1 MSYRIPLRKLS
12 HEDVEEHVQKIISAL
27 QDEPS
32 YADVC
37 RRAND
42 MGVSVVLT
50 LCDTYTPERV
60 SSYVRSSDRETV
72 NYGYSAQLRADVVR
86 DGYLLFVQNESGTYD
101 QLSTSETV
109 ITSPDIIFVPK
120 LQFYEYGDLPMVQNF
135 PEFLEEFLD
144 RLEEGEG
151 KTSLFRID
159 DPLTKGETF
168 PAVRPVSLDGLS
180 AEERVVELLPGAFS
194 GSYLGE
200 NSLFFDERAFLPFAV
215 AAEALQF
222 GFYVPHGVSVLEGE
236 NLDAFC
242 ETLRR
247 LAAVI
252 SRTVVRIPDDFFTA
266 MTEAQLYSV
275 EPSED
280 EKQWLTDLVFRDR
293 ETFCETCLRLADW
306 LAERDGEMGGVSVIW
321 P

>member
-32 YADVC
+32 YAEVC
-37 RRAND
+37 RRAQE

-50 LCDTYTPERV
+50 LCDTYTPEKV
-60 SSYVRSSDRETV
+60 SSYTRPSDRETIT
-72 NYGYSAQLRADVVR
+72 YGYSAQLRADVVR

-109 ITSPDIIFVPK
+109 VNSPDVMFVPK
-120 LQFYEYGDLPMVQNF
+120 LQFYEYGDLAMVQSF

-159 DPLTKGETF
+159 DPLTKGDVL
-168 PAVRPVSLDGLS
+168 PDLRPVSLDSLS
-180 AEERVVELLPGAFS
+180 AEDRVVELLPGAF
-194 GSYLGE
+194 GGTYLGE
-200 NSLFFDERAFLPFAV
+200 NSLFFDERAFFPFAV
-215 AAEALQF
+215 AAEALHF

-242 ETLRR
+242 ETLRQ
-247 LAAVI
+247 LAGSVG
-252 SRTVVRIPDDFFTA
+252 RTVSRLPEDFFSA
-266 MTEAQLYSV
+266 MLEAQLYSV

-293 ETFCETCLRLADW
+293 ETFCETCTTLADW
-306 LAERDGEMGGVSVIW
+306 LAERGGESGGVSVLW